1 MIDQNLARFRDFLV
15 IEFNEQQLEQL
26 CQEIGLNYADLPGM
40 GAYGKTREM
49 IESARNGS
57 SLNSLMTRA
66 RELRPDAF
74 QSAKI
79 ADSDAETHGNVEP
92 TMRAPRSSMTIT
104 EGDTPGANWRASLKN
119 ALTPRVRLI
128 AIIVVLLLLAVALLS
143 VILPKPGESTAPTSP
158 TADVAAVAATQTAEA
173 SGMLSTTLPTTSE
186 MTGTQPIDN
195 APVVGATSVPA
206 EHAAITA
213 VRTAN
218 DTVIQ
223 FLGGTAKEDDVRKY
237 FVGAPF
243 KAVTDFAY
251 KTLVKSLGIDLAA
264 GEKTTVKLTYVN
276 EPAVQDESADAATV
290 TSREYWAYTN
300 PDTKRSICDTRDYTY
315 TLIKGGESYQI
326 TGLKSRLVSGKC
338 DR

>member
-26 CQEIGLNYADLPGM
+26 CQEIGLNYSDLPGM

-49 IESARNGS
+49 IEAARNGS
-57 SLNSLMTRA
+57 SLNSLMSRA

-79 ADSDAETHGNVEP
+79 ADADTETHGNVEP
-92 TMRAPRSSMTIT
+92 RVRPAMSSSSIT
-104 EGDTPGANWRASLKN
+104 EGDTPGTNLGTSLKN

-128 AIIVVLLLLAVALLS
+128 AMIVVLLLLAVALLS
-143 VILPKPGESTAPTSP
+143 VILPKPGGSTATTVP

-173 SGMLSTTLPTTSE
+173 SGMLSTTLPTTTE
-186 MTGTQPIDN
+186 MTGTQPVDN
-195 APVVGATSVPA
+195 APVATPVPA
-206 EHAAITA
+206 EHAAIIA

-251 KTLVKSLGIDLAA
+251 KTLVKSLGINLAA
-264 GEKTTVKLTYVN
+264 GEKANVTLNYVR
-276 EPAVQDESADAATV
+276 EPSVQDETTDAATV
-290 TSREYWAYTN
+290 SSREYWKYTN
-300 PDTKRSICDTRDYTY
+300 PDTNRSICDTRDYTY
-315 TLIKGGESYQI
+315 TLIKNADTYQI
-326 TGLKSRLVSGKC
+326 TGLKSTLVSGKC
-338 DR
+338 TQ